1 MWFPKIRNRP
11 KFRWIFEIVA
21 NLCQSYNQIF
31 LIFLELRTTPN
42 NFENTITYI
51 AQVLVIFYCFRRSN
65 NKHTSNLFLSAAK
78 TNCLA
83 SRMHPVLIVNN
94 RHINLANRMYLLVCY
109 LSHQYDPPFKILTP
123 PQDSWPSSFIAYL
136 EFRT

>member
-51 AQVLVIFYCFRRSN
+51 AQVLVIFIVFVVPTTNTLPICFYRQQRQ
-65 NKHTSNLFLSAAK
+65 KTLQVECILFWFS
-78 TNCLA
+78 TTD
-83 SRMHPVLIVNN
+83 
-94 RHINLANRMYLLVCY
+94 INFANWMYVCQC
-109 LSHQYDPPFKILTP
+109 SHQYAPLQDLDTH
-123 PQDSWPSSFIAYL
+123 QDSWPTHPLFFIAYL
-136 EFRT
+136 KFRT